1 MKLFVIFG
9 ACLGVMVAKAQ
20 QLQFEP
26 GFPGGTGSSGTI
38 FSVQVQPN
46 DRVLVAGDFTTY
58 NGQANRSIV
67 RILPSGQRDTSFQ
80 TGTGADGRVNKMR
93 LLPDGRVF
101 LGGIFNNFNGAPSK
115 NLVRLLPSGAR
126 DTAFNVGTGLNNEVL
141 GMEGF
146 PDGSVL
152 LGGFFGQY
160 KGAPITQ
167 PLKIL
172 PNGTRDTTF
181 NLGGTGTL
189 GLIEV
194 IRRQPDGKIL
204 VAGTITQYN
213 GQAVGRG
220 VIRLLPNGQRDTT
233 FNTGTGLA
241 SGSFRAMELQ
251 VDGKIILAGNFS
263 SFNGRSVQRLI
274 RLHPTGVLDTTFLVS
289 TPFTGTI
296 VSVLVRKNSNILAF
310 GNYSAIVGQLPH
322 AIAEFSATGL
332 LLTQPGVCVEMN
344 SVPQGSAELSDSSI
358 VIAGGFTVAGGA
370 NRPRIGKLIK
380 VGGSAPAAPS
390 LSASALQLCQGA
402 SINLFATGT
411 LPAAHQWVWYAG
423 GCGLNAVGQGATLS
437 QTPQQTTTYFVR
449 SEGACSTVG
458 ICDSITIVVGDTS
471 PPVPLQANLPN
482 LQAFC
487 SASLSAPMALSS
499 CGVLI
504 SGVSNGPTTF
514 TNPGNYQVQWTYTDA
529 FGNNSS
535 QTQQVQIDTIDTHV
549 SSMSAGLQARDNSAD
564 AYQWLDCML
573 GMAPVAGATASLY
586 PNPAAGQWAVAITR
600 GQCADTSA
608 CLVVTGSSV
617 EVSAWQSLNLYP
629 NPSREAVTLD
639 FAFPLQLQLHDMQGR
654 LVFEQRSAGGKQTL
668 WLPALKPGVYV
679 WTFVYNNQRKHQQ
692 QLIY

>member
-9 ACLGVMVAKAQ
+9 ACLGLVTAQAQ
-20 QLQFEP
+20 QLQFDP
-26 GFPGGTGSSGTI
+26 SFPGGTGSSGTV
-38 FSVQVQPN
+38 FSVQVQP
-46 DRVLVAGDFTTY
+46 DDHVLLAGDFTTF
-58 NGQANRSIV
+58 NGQANRSVV

-80 TGTGADGRVNKMR
+80 TGTGADGRVNNLR

-115 NLVRLLPSGAR
+115 NLVRLLPNGAR

-146 PDGSVL
+146 ADGSVL

-160 KGAPITQ
+160 KGAPTTQ

-172 PNGTRDTTF
+172 PNGARDTTF
-181 NLGGTGTL
+181 NLGGTGTS

-194 IRRQPDGKIL
+194 IRQQPDGKIL

-241 SGSFRAMELQ
+241 SGTFRAMALQ
-251 VDGKIILAGNFS
+251 GDGKIILAGNFS
-263 SFNGRSVQRLI
+263 SFNGRAVQRLI

-296 VSVLVRKNSNILAF
+296 VSILVRKNGNILAF

-322 AIAEFSATGL
+322 AIAEFSSTGL
-332 LLTQPGVCVEMN
+332 LLTQPGICVEMN
-344 SVPQGSAELSDSSI
+344 SVPQGSGELSDSSI

-370 NRPRIGKLIK
+370 NRPRIGKLIN
-380 VGGSAPAAPS
+380 VGGSSAAAPS
-390 LSASALQLCQGA
+390 LSASVLQLCQGA
-402 SINLFATGT
+402 SVNLFAAGI
-411 LPAAHQWVWYAG
+411 LSAGRQWVWYAG
-423 GCGLNAVGQGATLS
+423 GCGLNAVGFGSALL

-449 SEGACSTVG
+449 SEGACSSAG

-482 LQAFC
+482 IQAFC
-487 SASLSAPMALSS
+487 TVSLAPPTALSS
-499 CGVLI
+499 CGVVLT
-504 SGVSNGPTTF
+504 GLSNGPTTF
-514 TNPGNYQVQWTYTDA
+514 TSPGNYQVQWIFTDA

-535 QTQQVQIDTIDTHV
+535 QQQQVQVDSIDTGV
-549 SSMSAGLQARDNSAD
+549 SSISAGLQARDSTAN

-586 PNPAAGQWAVAITR
+586 PNPGAGQWAVAITR
-600 GQCADTSA
+600 GQCTDTSA

-617 EVSAWQSLNLYP
+617 EVSAWQTLKLYP

-639 FAFPLQLQLHDMQGR
+639 FAFPLQLQLHDLQGR
-654 LVFEQRSAGGKQTL
+654 LVFEQQSAGGKQNL
-668 WLPALKPGVYV
+668 LLPALKPGVYV
-679 WTFVYNNQRKHQQ
+679 WTFTYNNQRKHQR

>member
-1 MKLFVIFG
+1 MKFVLL
-9 ACLGVMVAKAQ
+9 LGVSMGMLAVQAQ
-20 QLQFEP
+20 QLQFDP
-26 GFPGGTGSSGTI
+26 IFPGGTGSSGTV

-58 NGQANRSIV
+58 NGQANRSVV
-67 RILPSGQRDTSFQ
+67 RILPGGQRDSSFQ
-80 TGTGADGRVNKMR
+80 TGTGADGRVNNLR

-101 LGGIFNNFNGAPSK
+101 LGGIFNNFNGASSK
-115 NLVRLLPSGAR
+115 NLVRLLPSGSR

-141 GMEGF
+141 GMEGL

-160 KGAPITQ
+160 KGAPVTQ

-172 PNGTRDTTF
+172 PNGARDTAF
-181 NLGGTGTL
+181 NVGGTGTS
-189 GLIEV
+189 GIIEV
-194 IRRQPDGKIL
+194 IRRQADGKIL
-204 VAGTITQYN
+204 VAGTITQFN

-251 VDGKIILAGNFS
+251 GDGKIILAGNFS
-263 SFNGRSVQRLI
+263 SFNGRAVQRLI

-289 TPFTGTI
+289 TPFSGTI
-296 VSVLVRKNSNILAF
+296 VSVLVRKNGNIMAF
-310 GNYSAIVGQLPH
+310 ANYSAVVGQLPH
-322 AIAEFSATGL
+322 AIAEFSPTGL

-344 SVPQGSAELSDSSI
+344 SIPQGSAELSDSSI

-370 NRPRIGKLIK
+370 NRPRIGKLIN
-380 VGGSAPAAPS
+380 VGGSLPTAPS

-402 SINLFATGT
+402 SVNLFATGT
-411 LPAAHQWVWYAG
+411 LSAAHQWVWYAG
-423 GCGLNAVGQGATLS
+423 GCGLNAVGVGATLP

-449 SEGACSTVG
+449 AEGACSAAG
-458 ICDSITIVVGDTS
+458 ICDSLTIVVGDTL
-471 PPVPLQANLPN
+471 PPVPLQTNLPN

-487 SASLSAPMALSS
+487 SASLSAPTALSS
-499 CGVLI
+499 CGVLLT
-504 SGVSNGPTTF
+504 GLSNGPTTF
-514 TNPGNYQVQWTYTDA
+514 TSPGNYQVIWTYTDA

-535 QTQQVQIDTIDTHV
+535 QMQQVQVDSIDTGV
-549 SSMSAGLQARDNSAD
+549 SSLSAGLQARDSSAD

-573 GMAPVAGATASLY
+573 GMAPVAGATARLY

-600 GQCADTSA
+600 GQCTDTSA
-608 CLVVTGSSV
+608 CLVVTGSGM
-617 EVSAWQSLNLYP
+617 EVSAWHGLKLYP
-629 NPSREAVTLD
+629 NPSREAVTLE
-639 FAFPLQLQLHDMQGR
+639 FTFPLQLQLHDMHGR
-654 LVFEQRSAGGKQTL
+654 LVFEQQSVGGKQIL

-679 WTFVYNNQRKHQQ
+679 WTFVYNNQRKHQR